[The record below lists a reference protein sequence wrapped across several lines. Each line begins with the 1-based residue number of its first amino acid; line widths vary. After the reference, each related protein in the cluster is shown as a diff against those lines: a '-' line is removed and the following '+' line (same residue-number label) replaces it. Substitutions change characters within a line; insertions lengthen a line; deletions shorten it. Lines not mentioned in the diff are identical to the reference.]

1 MNETKKGVHKV
12 EIVLFKVTLLLL
24 LFSLFLLFN
33 THLGPFIARSAKQK
47 VFLKRA
53 SHECG
58 QEVNPRL
65 K

>member
-33 THLGPFIARSAKQK
+33 TQTHLGPFIARSAKQK
-47 VFLKRA
+47 VFF
-53 SHECG
+53 
-58 QEVNPRL
+58 
-65 K
+65 